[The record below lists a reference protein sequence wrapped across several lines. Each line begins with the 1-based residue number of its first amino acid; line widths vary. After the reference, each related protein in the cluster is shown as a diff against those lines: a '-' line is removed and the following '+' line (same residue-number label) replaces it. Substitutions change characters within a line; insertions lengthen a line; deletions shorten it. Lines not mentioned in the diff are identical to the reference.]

1 MDEYLTKPFDPD
13 DLLKLVRVFLD
24 RSSESSGVVSAE
36 VGGAAGGPPSGPVVG
51 EPGRGPAAGIG
62 FQRADVGEFPFDLDD
77 LLKRC
82 MGNVGLLKTLLD
94 KFCQRAPG
102 DLERI
107 AASIAAGNVQE
118 AAKCAHAF
126 KGAAGNLSAERLYAL
141 AAEVEA
147 QARGREVGLAE
158 QTLERLRAELER
170 CLDAVPTVGARLAD
184 KNPVGVGPAR
194 RTENES

>member
-1 MDEYLTKPFDPD
+1 
-13 DLLKLVRVFLD
+13 
-24 RSSESSGVVSAE
+24 
-36 VGGAAGGPPSGPVVG
+36 
-51 EPGRGPAAGIG
+51 
-62 FQRADVGEFPFDLDD
+62 
-77 LLKRC
+77 
-82 MGNVGLLKTLLD
+82 LKTLLD